1 MKQKRFRAEQ
11 IVVLLR
17 NAEKEGGPVVGYC
30 PSLASKRNESTKMRW
45 EAMPL

>member
-17 NAEKEGGPVVGYC
+17 NAEKEGWTVGGVC
-30 PSLASKRNESTKMRW
+30 RTHGIS
-45 EAMPL
+45 EANY